1 MLHHIARAVGW
12 QYGAQGSPELQLLVP
27 RDSGQAA
34 DSTHRQQPEPNCTSA
49 TSCTSTRPRDEHSC
63 SDSDFRLGL
72 ATVPEED
79 EDSTGGD
86 GDCMQEHLEQP
97 NAGFCRDQ
105 RGKLQSVWELDDDFS
120 QDAQDGGEDAE
131 ADQALYAAART
142 RGYQNARV
150 NRAGSHAQAM
160 RLQGSI
166 DSRAGSR
173 ERPAQPPAQGQL
185 LSETP
190 WPAEREVLGPL
201 ELRGSARRR
210 SRQDTEIM
218 CKIQHG
224 VMTFSRSDGATLAE
238 VSVSNVIATIVPDQT
253 RKFSICSGI
262 EHIRRTQ
269 VWCCA
274 KDQVNR
280 NKWLAILHRLGVD
293 LYCEY
298 GDGQIQLVR
307 QGVQAQPGHT
317 DL

>member
-1 MLHHIARAVGW
+1 M
-12 QYGAQGSPELQLLVP
+12 QLLVP
-27 RDSGQAA
+27 RDSGQAG
-34 DSTHRQQPEPNCTSA
+34 
-49 TSCTSTRPRDEHSC
+49 DEHSG

-72 ATVPEED
+72 ATVPEDDED
-79 EDSTGGD
+79 DSTGGH
-86 GDCMQEHLEQP
+86 GDCMQEHLEQL

-120 QDAQDGGEDAE
+120 QDAE

-173 ERPAQPPAQGQL
+173 ERPAHPPAQGQL

-190 WPAEREVLGPL
+190 WPAEREVFGPL

-224 VMTFSRSDGATLAE
+224 VMTFSRSDGALLAE

>member
-1 MLHHIARAVGW
+1 MLQRFAGAGGGQGGARSSHESQTNAR
-12 QYGAQGSPELQLLVP
+12 P
-27 RDSGQAA
+27 RA
-34 DSTHRQQPEPNCTSA
+34 EPN
-49 TSCTSTRPRDEHSC
+49 DL
-63 SDSDFRLGL
+63 DLL
-72 ATVPEED
+72 ANLSPVPEED
-79 EDSTGGD
+79 DGEDDEESAGGVTAGR
-86 GDCMQEHLEQP
+86 GDCLHEHQAGIAATH
-97 NAGFCRDQ
+97 AGFCRDQ

-173 ERPAQPPAQGQL
+173 ERPAHPPAQGQL

-190 WPAEREVLGPL
+190 WPAEREVFGPL

-224 VMTFSRSDGATLAE
+224 VMTFSRSDGAVLAE

>member
-12 QYGAQGSPELQLLVP
+12 RYGAHGSPESQLLVP

-72 ATVPEED
+72 ATVPEDD
-79 EDSTGGD
+79 EDSTGGH
-86 GDCMQEHLEQP
+86 GDCMQEHLEQT

-120 QDAQDGGEDAE
+120 QDAE

-142 RGYQNARV
+142 RGYPNARV
-150 NRAGSHAQAM
+150 NRAGSQAQAM

-190 WPAEREVLGPL
+190 WPAEREVFGPL

-210 SRQDTEIM
+210 SRQDTEMM

-224 VMTFSRSDGATLAE
+224 VMTFSRSDGALLAE

>member
-1 MLHHIARAVGW
+1 
-12 QYGAQGSPELQLLVP
+12 
-27 RDSGQAA
+27 
-34 DSTHRQQPEPNCTSA
+34 
-49 TSCTSTRPRDEHSC
+49 
-63 SDSDFRLGL
+63 
-72 ATVPEED
+72 
-79 EDSTGGD
+79 
-86 GDCMQEHLEQP
+86 MQEHLEQP

-131 ADQALYAAART
+131 ADQALCAAART

-150 NRAGSHAQAM
+150 NRAGSQAQAM

-173 ERPAQPPAQGQL
+173 ERPAHPPAQGQL

-190 WPAEREVLGPL
+190 WPAEREVFGPL

-224 VMTFSRSDGATLAE
+224 VMTFCRSDGAFLAE

>member
-1 MLHHIARAVGW
+1 MLNHIARAVGW
-12 QYGAQGSPELQLLVP
+12 RYGAQGSPELQLLVP
-27 RDSGQAA
+27 RDFGQAA
-34 DSTHRQQPEPNCTSA
+34 DSTHRQQPEPNRTSA
-49 TSCTSTRPRDEHSC
+49 TSTRPRDEHSC

-72 ATVPEED
+72 ATVPEDDED
-79 EDSTGGD
+79 DSVDSTGGH

-120 QDAQDGGEDAE
+120 QDAE

-142 RGYQNARV
+142 RGYQNAQV
-150 NRAGSHAQAM
+150 NRAGSQAQAM

-190 WPAEREVLGPL
+190 WPAEREVFGPL

-224 VMTFSRSDGATLAE
+224 VMSFGRSDGAMLAE
-238 VSVSNVIATIVPDQT
+238 VSVSKVIVTIVPDQT

>member
-12 QYGAQGSPELQLLVP
+12 RYGAQGSPESQLLVP

-49 TSCTSTRPRDEHSC
+49 TSTRPRDEHSC

-72 ATVPEED
+72 ATVPEDD
-79 EDSTGGD
+79 EDSTGGH
-86 GDCMQEHLEQP
+86 GDCMQEHLEQL

-150 NRAGSHAQAM
+150 NRAGSQAQAM

-190 WPAEREVLGPL
+190 WPAKREVFGPL

-224 VMTFSRSDGATLAE
+224 VMTFSRSDGALLAE

>member
-12 QYGAQGSPELQLLVP
+12 RYGAHGSPESQLLVP

-34 DSTHRQQPEPNCTSA
+34 DSTHRQQPEPNCTS
-49 TSCTSTRPRDEHSC
+49 TRPRDEHCC

-72 ATVPEED
+72 ATVPEDD
-79 EDSTGGD
+79 EDSTGGH
-86 GDCMQEHLEQP
+86 GDCMQEHLEQT

-120 QDAQDGGEDAE
+120 QDAE

-142 RGYQNARV
+142 RGYPNARV
-150 NRAGSHAQAM
+150 NRAGSQAQAM

-190 WPAEREVLGPL
+190 WPAEREVFGPL

-224 VMTFSRSDGATLAE
+224 VMTFSRSDGALLAE

-298 GDGQIQLVR
+298 GDGQIHLVR